1 MIRRIPNFDQT
12 LNRNNLVEKLL
23 AKNHKNALTLAAIL
37 MIEGMRI
44 NQSTQD
50 KLYDQ
55 LLNKYNDIAV
65 FSRIRGNKILE
76 RFTVQDCNT
85 PHSCDYRYNSFNT
98 ENDLMI
104 LYFALFKLTPKIKEF
119 SVWHCQDVINE
130 NAKSVFSL
138 DALCRRFLSLS
149 NPNNPGF
156 VLEYKSLCEALMVF
170 IAN

>member
-12 LNRNNLVEKLL
+12 LNRNNLVDKLL

-37 MIEGMRI
+37 IIEGMRN

-55 LLNKYNDIAV
+55 LLNKYND
-65 FSRIRGNKILE
+65 
-76 RFTVQDCNT
+76 
-85 PHSCDYRYNSFNT
+85 NSFNT

-104 LYFALFKLTPKIKEF
+104 LYSALFKLTPKIKEF

-130 NAKSVFSL
+130 IAKSFFSL
-138 DALCRRFLSLS
+138 DELCRRFLSLS

-156 VLEYKSLCEALMVF
+156 VLEYKSLREALMLF
-170 IAN
+170 ITN